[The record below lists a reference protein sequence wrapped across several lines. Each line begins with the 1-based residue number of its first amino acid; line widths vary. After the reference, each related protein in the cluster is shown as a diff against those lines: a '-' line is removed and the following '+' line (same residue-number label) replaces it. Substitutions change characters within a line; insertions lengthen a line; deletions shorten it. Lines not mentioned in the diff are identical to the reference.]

1 MVLEDKE
8 KFNLIGIEDEMKTSY
23 LDYAMSVIVARALPD
38 VRDGMKPV
46 HRRILYSMYDSG
58 MRSNSSYK
66 KSARVVGD
74 VLGKYH
80 PHGDGAVYDAMVRM
94 AQPFAMRYT
103 IVDGQGNFGSVDGDP
118 PAAMRYT
125 ESKLAPIADMILADI
140 DKDTVEWTDNF
151 DASLQEPTTLPTI
164 LPSLLVNGAAGIAV
178 GMATNMAPHN
188 LSEVCDGIIALI
200 ENPDSTVEDLMEF
213 IQAPDFPTGAHIW
226 GLEGVKSAY
235 ATGKGRVMMQ
245 ANHKIEEGKNEKQ
258 SIIFD
263 QIPYQ
268 VNKANLVIRIAEL
281 IKTKKVEGISEV
293 RDESDR
299 KGTRVVVELKRGIT
313 PAVILNNLYKN
324 TPLRSSFSINMLA
337 LVDGTPRVLN
347 LKQVLKH
354 FIDFRFEIITNRSK
368 YELNKAQSRIHILE
382 GLRVALDNIDK
393 VIELVRASKTVEE
406 ARNSLMQSFDLSDV
420 QAQSIVDMQLRRL
433 TGLEREKL
441 DNEYND
447 LLKIISEL
455 ESLLNSSDKIF
466 EEIKKETLILKDKFG
481 DKRKTKIHKQEL
493 GEWNRE
499 DVEPHEEMVV
509 TLSLNGY
516 LKRVSTDS
524 FKRQHRGGKGVK
536 GQRMTQEEDVTPY
549 LQVCDTHDSLLFF
562 TDRGRVFSTRVFDL
576 PANQSRNSR
585 GAPVS
590 NIISLEPREKV
601 NAILAVPKLD
611 QRIKSYIVLATR
623 TGLIKRMEVAQ
634 LKNLRKSGLNAFKL
648 KNDDELVSVRLAIPD
663 KSIENEGSD
672 FADVIMVTEMG
683 QAIRFGLEQIKSR
696 LRNAG
701 GVRGINLKKGDKV
714 VAMDL
719 ARPSDSLLIAS
730 QKGFGKL
737 SDMRYYT
744 RQKRGGKG
752 NLTLRITPKN
762 GKVASA
768 QVVGQ
773 ESDVYLLTQKAVV
786 QEIPLGEI
794 SRYGRVT
801 QGSTLMKLNPR
812 DKIASIRAVSPLKT
826 DQVEKK

>member
-1 MVLEDKE
+1 MVTENSE

-94 AQPFAMRYT
+94 AQPFNMRYT

-140 DKDTVEWTDNF
+140 DKDTVDWADNF

-164 LPSLLVNGAAGIAV
+164 LPTLLVNGAAGIAV

-188 LSEVCDGIIALI
+188 LSEVCDGIISLI

-213 IQAPDFPTGAHIW
+213 IKAPDFPTGAHIW

-281 IKTKKVEGISEV
+281 IKNKKIEGISEV

-299 KGTRVVVELKRGIT
+299 KGTRVVVELRRGIT
-313 PAVILNNLYKN
+313 PAVVLNNLYKN

-337 LVDGTPRVLN
+337 LVDGTPRVLT

-354 FIDFRFEIITNRSK
+354 FIDFRVEIITNRSK
-368 YELNKAQSRIHILE
+368 YELNKAQNRIHILE
-382 GLRVALDNIDK
+382 GLKIALDNIDK
-393 VIELVRASKTVEE
+393 VIEIVRASKTVEE
-406 ARNSLMQSFDLSDV
+406 ARNNLIQTFDLSDV

-447 LLKIISEL
+447 LLKTISEL
-455 ESLLNSSDKIF
+455 ESLLSNPDKIL
-466 EEIKKETLILKDKFG
+466 EEIKKETLELKEKYG

-493 GEWNRE
+493 GQWNRE

-516 LKRVSTDS
+516 LKRVSTGS
-524 FKRQHRGGKGVK
+524 FRRQHRGGKGVK

-611 QRIKSYIVLATR
+611 QRVKSYIVLATR
-623 TGLIKRMEVAQ
+623 TGLIKRMEVSQ

-663 KSIENEGSD
+663 HSSEDSI
-672 FADVIMVTEMG
+672 FPDVIMVTEMG
-683 QAIRFGLEQIKSR
+683 QAIRFPLEEIKSR

-701 GVRGINLKKGDKV
+701 GVRGINLKKGDRV
-714 VAMDL
+714 VVMDL
-719 ARPSDSLLIAS
+719 ARNEDSLLIAS

-744 RQKRGGKG
+744 RQRRGGKG

-773 ESDVYLLTQKAVV
+773 ESDVYLLTEKAVV

-801 QGSTLMKLNPR
+801 QGSTLMKLNPK
-812 DKIASIRAVSPLKT
+812 DKIASIRAVSSLK
-826 DQVEKK
+826 VEQTKK

>member
-1 MVLEDKE
+1 MVTENSE

-94 AQPFAMRYT
+94 AQPFNMRYT

-140 DKDTVEWTDNF
+140 DKDTVEWADNF

-164 LPSLLVNGAAGIAV
+164 LPTLLVNGAAGIAV

-188 LSEVCDGIIALI
+188 LSEVCDGLIALI
-200 ENPDSTVEDLMEF
+200 DNPDSTIEDLMEF
-213 IQAPDFPTGAHIW
+213 IKAPDFPTGAHIW

-281 IKTKKVEGISEV
+281 IKTKKIEGISEV

-299 KGTRVVVELKRGIT
+299 KGTRVVIELKRGIT
-313 PAVILNNLYKN
+313 PAVVLNNLYKN

-354 FIDFRFEIITNRSK
+354 FIDFRVEIITNRSK
-368 YELNKAQSRIHILE
+368 YELNKAQNRIHILE
-382 GLRVALDNIDK
+382 GLKIALDNIDK
-393 VIELVRASKTVEE
+393 VIEIIRASNTVEE
-406 ARNSLMQSFDLSDV
+406 ARNSLIKSFDLSDV

-447 LLKIISEL
+447 LLKMISEL
-455 ESLLNSSDKIF
+455 ESLLNDPDKIL
-466 EEIKKETLILKDKFG
+466 EEIKKETLGLKEKYG

-576 PANQSRNSR
+576 PANQSRTSR
-585 GAPVS
+585 GAPVA

-611 QRIKSYIVLATR
+611 QKIKSYIVLSTR
-623 TGLIKRMEVAQ
+623 TGLIKRMEVSQ

-663 KSIENEGSD
+663 NTSEESLYP
-672 FADVIMVTEMG
+672 DVIMVTEMG
-683 QAIRFGLEQIKSR
+683 QAIRFPLEEIKSR

-714 VAMDL
+714 VVMDL
-719 ARPSDSLLIAS
+719 ARPEDSLLIAS

-744 RQKRGGKG
+744 RQRRGGKG

-773 ESDVYLLTQKAVV
+773 ESDVYLLTEKAVV

-801 QGSTLMKLNPR
+801 QGSTLMKLNAR
-812 DKIASIRAVSPLKT
+812 DKIASIRAVSPLK
-826 DQVEKK
+826 VEQPKK